1 MDNKDLLGHLVST
14 SRAADA
20 STEVVTAIMRSY
32 YREME
37 AAEAKWRGGRVV
49 KDIFSEVEQVFQKY
63 WLPGTRFTE
72 YWSPSLGNNY
82 LIVSDNDIVVFQD
95 MLGNFVSLVTADK
108 RTDAYLLSVVQDSLK
123 IVNRF
128 FR

>member
-1 MDNKDLLGHLVST
+1 
-14 SRAADA
+14 
-20 STEVVTAIMRSY
+20 MRSY
-32 YREME
+32 YGEME
-37 AAEAKWRGGRVV
+37 AAEAKWRGGREG
-49 KDIFSEVEQVFQKY
+49 KDMFSEVEQVFHKY

-72 YWSPSLGNNY
+72 YWRPSLGNSY

-95 MLGNFVSLVTADK
+95 MLGNFVVLVTADK

-123 IVNRF
+123 IVDRF